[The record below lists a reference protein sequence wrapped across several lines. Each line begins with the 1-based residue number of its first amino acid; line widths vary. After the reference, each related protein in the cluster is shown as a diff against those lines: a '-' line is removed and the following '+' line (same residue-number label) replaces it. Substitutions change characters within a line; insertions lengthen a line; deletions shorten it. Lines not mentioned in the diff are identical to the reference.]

1 MRIKSY
7 NRTITPNMT
16 IKKCIKEYLTKRMPR
31 TKLDKLF
38 ENLDNDY
45 VPETFKT
52 HAKNIRELQ
61 KYKSKT
67 I

>member
-1 MRIKSY
+1 MV
-7 NRTITPNMT
+7 

-31 TKLDKLF
+31 TKLDKIF

-61 KYKSKT
+61 KYISKT
-67 I
+67 T